1 MKKLKFIVPIAL
13 LSASVACGISCNRPV
28 MALAE
33 GEEETTSQ
41 VVEVST
47 EEEVIATEAKE
58 EWDWKEWLS
67 GWISPQTLTTLIAL
81 AGALASVLKM
91 ASSIKELSGKNQL
104 TIKNIIEALHKELPE
119 EAKEV
124 LAPYMDKIIQSEET
138 IVKVM
143 EVFAKVLALS
153 QDNSPEARIAILNA
167 IQELGMVQNSVIE
180 EAKKA
185 IEDKVASEKKKE
197 EEKEKTVSE
206 VAEDTAKYD
215 GTSI

>member
-47 EEEVIATEAKE
+47 EEEVVAKE

-67 GWISPQTLTTLIAL
+67 GWVSPQTLTTLLAI
-81 AGALASVLKM
+81 AGALATVLKM

-124 LAPYMDKIIQSEET
+124 LAPYMEKIIQSEET

-153 QDNSPEARIAILNA
+153 QDNSPEARIAILSA

-197 EEKEKTVSE
+197 EEKEKAVSE

>member
-1 MKKLKFIVPIAL
+1 MKKMKFIVPIAL

-47 EEEVIATEAKE
+47 KEEVVAKE

-67 GWISPQTLTTLIAL
+67 GWVSPQTLTTLVAI
-81 AGALASVLKM
+81 AGALATVLKM

-153 QDNSPEARIAILNA
+153 QDNSPEARIAILSA

-180 EAKKA
+180 EAKKT

-197 EEKEKTVSE
+197 EEKEKAVSE